1 MPQSLEMF
9 MLKQKQVDPKIYMKK
24 KEAQLIIDYLRVKN
38 KAQSEEIEFYKK
50 KIIELEEKYE
60 SGRKIFNQQQ
70 KKIIEYNK
78 IKKEE
83 KLIIC
88 SGPKCKATKKP
99 LSAFMKNNRQYKWC
113 DTCRLWKCET
123 DKRCRE
129 KKRTKNILY
138 ELD

>member
-24 KEAQLIIDYLRVKN
+24 KEAQLIIDYLHFKN

-70 KKIIEYNK
+70 KKIIELT
-78 IKKEE
+78 KKE
-83 KLIIC
+83 IIC

-99 LSAFMKNNRQYKWC
+99 LSAFMKNNRQCKWC
-113 DTCRLWKCET
+113 ETCRLWKCET
-123 DKRCRE
+123 DKRCRD